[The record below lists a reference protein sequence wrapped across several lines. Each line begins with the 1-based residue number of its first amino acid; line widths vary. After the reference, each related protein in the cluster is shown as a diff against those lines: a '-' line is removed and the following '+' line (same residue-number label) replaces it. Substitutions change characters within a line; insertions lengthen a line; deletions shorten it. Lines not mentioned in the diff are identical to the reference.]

1 MINNV
6 FKIADGFWVEHGTE
20 LVIMVDAF
28 FSEQFG
34 VIGRVQHAIKIKE
47 EVFFDCLFF

>member
-1 MINNV
+1 MFNNV

-20 LVIMVDAF
+20 LIIMVDAF

-34 VIGRVQHAIKIKE
+34 ITGSVQHAIKIEE
-47 EVFFDCLFF
+47 EVCDFFLF